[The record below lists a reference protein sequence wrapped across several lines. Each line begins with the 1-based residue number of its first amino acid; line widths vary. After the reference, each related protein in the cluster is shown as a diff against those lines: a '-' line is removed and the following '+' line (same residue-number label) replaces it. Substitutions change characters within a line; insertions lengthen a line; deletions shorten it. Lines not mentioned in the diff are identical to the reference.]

1 MAARLLTLIS
11 LAAGALGDSCVGLSC
26 LTRGEHFWRGTD
38 ADGQP
43 LLLNLVFGS
52 DKLSA
57 SGTLTSGT
65 NTSEP
70 FEATVSEETAELL
83 ITWSVGVQEWSGI
96 VVAMDPGSLLLH
108 GSEGTIDSLALSS
121 PHEAGGAGEN
131 VGMAVKQPA
140 SMQSLVQLSAPGS
153 TIRLRD
159 DAAGLCLR
167 ERMVDGVGAVGF
179 APCEEAGTSWHVLAG
194 RSAEMRSLRGESGLC
209 LQRKLYTSRHGSSG

>member
-1 MAARLLTLIS
+1 MAAKLLTLIS

-121 PHEAGGAGEN
+121 PHEAGGAGEHA
-131 VGMAVKQPA
+131 VMAV
-140 SMQSLVQLSAPGS
+140 
-153 TIRLRD
+153 
-159 DAAGLCLR
+159 
-167 ERMVDGVGAVGF
+167 
-179 APCEEAGTSWHVLAG
+179 
-194 RSAEMRSLRGESGLC
+194 
-209 LQRKLYTSRHGSSG
+209 

>member
-1 MAARLLTLIS
+1 MAAKLITLIS
-11 LAAGALGDSCVGLSC
+11 LAAGALGDSCVGLGC

-57 SGTLTSGT
+57 SGTLTSGTLTSGT

-108 GSEGTIDSLALSS
+108 GSEGTIDL
-121 PHEAGGAGEN
+121 PERRHKRETTNGCMCMGRAGWDLWACGRIG
-131 VGMAVKQPA
+131 GGG
-140 SMQSLVQLSAPGS
+140 LV
-153 TIRLRD
+153 
-159 DAAGLCLR
+159 
-167 ERMVDGVGAVGF
+167 
-179 APCEEAGTSWHVLAG
+179 
-194 RSAEMRSLRGESGLC
+194 
-209 LQRKLYTSRHGSSG
+209 